1 MSHDEIQDD
10 TTIPDNE
17 RLWRRVFPS
26 AIHTDEETNE
36 LRAQS
41 GAFRDHRGPLS
52 VDIASLTTLEA
63 SLIQGPGMQ
72 MAEFSAKTARNAGC
86 KIRRDPLPGD
96 PAHALIYGTHR
107 NGGLSGREAQFIAR
121 QSRIIPI
128 N

>member
-1 MSHDEIQDD
+1 MSYDEIQDD

-26 AIHTDEETNE
+26 AIHTDEETYE
-36 LRAQS
+36 RRAQS
-41 GAFRDHRGPLS
+41 GAFRDYRGPLS
-52 VDIASLTTLEA
+52 VDIASLTTQEA
-63 SLIQGPGMQ
+63 SLAKRRDMCL
-72 MAEFSAKTARNAGC
+72 AEFSAKAVRNAGC

-96 PAHALIYGTHR
+96 LAHALIYGTHR

>member
-1 MSHDEIQDD
+1 MFHDEIQDD

-36 LRAQS
+36 RRAQS

-52 VDIASLTTLEA
+52 VDIASQTTLKA
-63 SLIQGPGMQ
+63 SLAKKPDMCL
-72 MAEFSAKTARNAGC
+72 AEFSAKAARNAGC
-86 KIRRDPLPGD
+86 RLRRDPLPDD

-107 NGGLSGREAQFIAR
+107 NGGLSGREAQSIAHH
-121 QSRIIPI
+121 SRIISI
-128 N
+128 D

>member
-52 VDIASLTTLEA
+52 VDIASLTTQEA
-63 SLIQGPGMQ
+63 SLAKRRDMCLT
-72 MAEFSAKTARNAGC
+72 EFSAKAARNAGC
-86 KIRRDPLPGD
+86 KIRRDPLPDG

-107 NGGLSGREAQFIAR
+107 NGGLSGREAQSIAR